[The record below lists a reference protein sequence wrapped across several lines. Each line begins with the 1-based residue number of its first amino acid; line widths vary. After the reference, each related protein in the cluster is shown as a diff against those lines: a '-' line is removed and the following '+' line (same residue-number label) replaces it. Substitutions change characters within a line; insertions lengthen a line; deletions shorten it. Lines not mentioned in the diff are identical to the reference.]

1 MPNKIIFHEKDI
13 IEMSQLFEDGMR
25 LRDIGKIFGCSKG
38 HIGGILISYLG
49 KDKYKKIA
57 KKHSEEGSEKWR
69 QSGTDAAAKLPPT
82 EKQLEVRRENGRKV
96 GKIPQFGENN
106 SMYGKHHSDATKRKI
121 TDSLLENAKENGF
134 ISSWED
140 KLFEK
145 HLKKV
150 YFLFKIERQY
160 RIHGVNHPFDFG
172 IPELM
177 FLFEVDGDHWHD
189 NPEAKKKD
197 AEIDR
202 IAKSKGWS
210 VIRFNDARLKKLNI
224 I

>member
-1 MPNKIIFHEKDI
+1 MG
-13 IEMSQLFEDGMR
+13 QLPG
-25 LRDIGKIFGCSKG
+25 
-38 HIGGILISYLG
+38 
-49 KDKYKKIA
+49 
-57 KKHSEEGSEKWR
+57 
-69 QSGTDAAAKLPPT
+69 T
-82 EKQLEVRRENGRKV
+82 EKQLEARRETGRKV
-96 GKIPQFGENN
+96 GRMSQFGEQNG
-106 SMYGKHHSDATKRKI
+106 MYGKHLSDETKRKI
-121 TDSLLENAKENGF
+121 TDSLLKNAKDNGF

-140 KLFEK
+140 KLFDK
-145 HLKKV
+145 LLKKV
-150 YFLFKIERQY
+150 YVLFEIKRQY
-160 RIHGVNHPFDFG
+160 RIRDFNHPFDFA

-189 NPEAKKKD
+189 TPEAKKKD